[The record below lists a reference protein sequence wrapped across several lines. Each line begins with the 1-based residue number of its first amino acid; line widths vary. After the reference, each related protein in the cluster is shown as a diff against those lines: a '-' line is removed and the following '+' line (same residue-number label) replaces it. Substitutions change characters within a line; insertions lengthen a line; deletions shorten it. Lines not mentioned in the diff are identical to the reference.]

1 MTQDFEKYHV
11 PNLLRALEILEFM
24 AKNPKEYSSSEL
36 ANQLSLPNN
45 SVFRIAATLE
55 GKGFLDKDPDSKKFR
70 LSTKMLSLGYSALG
84 ELNIVAQALDIL
96 QDLRDA
102 TGETALLGI
111 RTGNEGVV
119 LEHVPSAH
127 PVKFLVSPGTRFP
140 LHTAAPGKVF
150 LAYLPERTR
159 NAIIEKMDFHQFR
172 PNTIKNKD
180 ELLESL
186 ESTLKNGYAID
197 IAEELEGVHCIAA
210 PVFNYTGNLAAAVW
224 ITGPAE
230 RLPQKDFKQLG
241 TEAIKQAT
249 RLSKRLGH
257 INS

>member
-1 MTQDFEKYHV
+1 MTQDFDKYHV

-24 AKNPKEYSSSEL
+24 AKNPREYTSSEL

-84 ELNIVAQALDIL
+84 EQNIVAQALDIL

-102 TGETALLGI
+102 TGETALIGI
-111 RTGNEGVV
+111 RTGSEGVV

-150 LAYLPERTR
+150 LAYLPDKTKDS
-159 NAIIEKMDFHQFR
+159 IIEKMDFHQFR
-172 PNTIKNKD
+172 PNTIKNKS
-180 ELLESL
+180 ELLKSL
-186 ESTLKNGYAID
+186 EDTLSRGYAVD

-210 PVFNYTGNLAAAVW
+210 PVFNYTGNLAASIW

-230 RLPQKDFKQLG
+230 RLPQKDFEKLG
-241 TEAIKQAT
+241 AETLKQAK
-249 RLSKRLGH
+249 RLSKRLGY
-257 INS
+257 I